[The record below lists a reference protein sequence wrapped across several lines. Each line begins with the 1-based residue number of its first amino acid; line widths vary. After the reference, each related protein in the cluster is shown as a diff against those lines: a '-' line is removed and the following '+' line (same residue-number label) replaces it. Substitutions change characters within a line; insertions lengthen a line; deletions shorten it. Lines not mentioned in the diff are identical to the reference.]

1 MAGKGQ
7 AAKRNRQNELRKQR
21 NKMIRSRVRSST
33 RKLTELAEGK
43 NKLEADKQHKV
54 VSSLLDNAVGKGIIH
69 RNTAA
74 RKKSRLSRALR
85 RAEQSPSG

>member
-33 RKLTELAEGK
+33 RKLTELV
-43 NKLEADKQHKV
+43 EAKTGDEAVGQYKAV
-54 VSSLLDNAVGKGIIH
+54 TSLLDGAVSKGIIH

-74 RKKSRLSRALR
+74 RKKSRLSKRLRAMGQ
-85 RAEQSPSG
+85 AS